1 MERERVEDGKGRGE
15 ERIESTEGEG
25 NNEQVRGGGK
35 ERGWER
41 RRDIR
46 IMQCTHASTYSHQK
60 VCSIAHTH

>member
-1 MERERVEDGKGRGE
+1 MERERAEDGKGRGE
-15 ERIESTEGEG
+15 ERIESTQGEEK
-25 NNEQVRGGGK
+25 NEVRGGRK

-41 RRDIR
+41 RRDIC